1 EKPRRSGARYLGSGR
16 ENPLGGRGEI
26 IAQPTAPLMVL
37 IVRNPYRRL
46 RIARLYRSQAG
57 RPRSTVPGLVTAPVA
72 APAPAPIAAPVPAPT
87 GPPATPPTAAPVPA
101 PIAAPLSARS
111 PRDSPHAT
119 SPTEIP
125 AIANP

>member
-72 APAPAPIAAPVPAPT
+72 APAPAPT